1 MRYKGDRIVVN
12 LGTDY
17 YVDTWDKII
26 LFDDNETC
34 DITSVKNISSSYTLS
49 LEEEP
54 TYVYIPT
61 VNSAPQQSYN
71 QTSSD
76 TETLE
81 KNLFTTTDTTLVNKL
96 KGRILLQ
103 VQEHGEGWY
112 VDPTTKKKYY
122 MKDGQTA
129 YEMMRK
135 FGLGITDNDLNKISV
150 EGSKEIGDKNL
161 VERLKGKI
169 LLQIQQNGEA
179 WYVNPADGK
188 RYYLKNGD
196 EAYRIMRI
204 LSLGITNLDLRKI
217 PVGDIKEIKK

>member
-1 MRYKGDRIVVN
+1 
-12 LGTDY
+12 L
-17 YVDTWDKII
+17 
-26 LFDDNETC
+26 
-34 DITSVKNISSSYTLS
+34 
-49 LEEEP
+49 
-54 TYVYIPT
+54 
-61 VNSAPQQSYN
+61 
-71 QTSSD
+71 
-76 TETLE
+76 
-81 KNLFTTTDTTLVNKL
+81 
-96 KGRILLQ
+96 
-103 VQEHGEGWY
+103 
-112 VDPTTKKKYY
+112 
-122 MKDGQTA
+122 
-129 YEMMRK
+129 
-135 FGLGITDNDLNKISV
+135 DNDLNKISV